1 MKTNKSSPEVRQIIQ
16 DIRGAYVPTMA
27 YDRLDEYFDQ
37 LLEQRRADLAE
48 GIVSDLRGIVLVG
61 RSGAG
66 KTTAIQ
72 ELRRRYRKRLVY
84 DDPDGVNEM
93 ISLKVP
99 SPATMKFVATAALHA
114 AGYPLV
120 RDRSAA
126 VIWGLVKQQF
136 KLRKTLFMDMD
147 EAQDLAQHQTDKE
160 RQAIVNTL
168 KSLME
173 NSQWPVGLVLTG
185 MPGLK
190 SIINQDAQL
199 ARRMYPIEI
208 ERLSPYAGQDQ
219 VLARLGYPA
228 AAHCDTTGAIRGCET
243 EIGHKLTRIAEPVE
257 VPHFGHDGDG
267 DNECNTAHGL
277 DRLHHGRQLPV
288 WQQLGNLPGQLR
300 DPRLGIAD
308 RIHIVLKHDLLRG
321 VVKAHCR
328 QPAPVGDRPRP
339 PLLPRIDAAVAQQE
353 ALQVLSRLASDAHRC
368 RAGAHQVAHGL
379 MRRIPNPDRGQ
390 LARPVQLR
398 QHDGITAVRLHA
410 VTSLHGDQRRR
421 DDRAIVP
428 QLDKLAVQA
437 IATGPGLVAEMKPTA
452 DSAQLVDQFS
462 YMVGPVQNRPQW
474 RTSPPC
480 ATATEIVALWTSST
494 MNMLSCVWSLP
505 HP

>member
-1 MKTNKSSPEVRQIIQ
+1 MKTNKSNPEVRQIIQ
-16 DIRGAYVPTMA
+16 DIRAAYVPTMA

-72 ELRRRYRKRLVY
+72 ELRRRYRKRLVFAG
-84 DDPDGVNEM
+84 PDGVNEM

-120 RDRSAA
+120 RDRSAP

-136 KLRKTLFMDMD
+136 KLRKTLFMHMD

-173 NSQWPVGLVLTG
+173 NSQWPVGLLLTG

-219 VLARLGYPA
+219 VLGLVARYCDRAKVPRDEDVREAEFASRLMHA
-228 AAHCDTTGAIRGCET
+228 ADYEFGLLAQFIVEA
-243 EIGHKLTRIAEPVE
+243 LTRALRS
-257 VPHFGHDGDG
+257 
-267 DNECNTAHGL
+267 NGL
-277 DRLHHGRQLPV
+277 
-288 WQQLGNLPGQLR
+288 
-300 DPRLGIAD
+300 
-308 RIHIVLKHDLLRG
+308 
-321 VVKAHCR
+321 
-328 QPAPVGDRPRP
+328 
-339 PLLPRIDAAVAQQE
+339 E
-353 ALQVLSRLASDAHRC
+353 ACLSRRHFAEVYH
-368 RAGAHQVAHGL
+368 
-379 MRRIPNPDRGQ
+379 MR
-390 LARPVQLR
+390 
-398 QHDGITAVRLHA
+398 TAV
-410 VTSLHGDQRRR
+410 
-421 DDRAIVP
+421 
-428 QLDKLAVQA
+428 
-437 IATGPGLVAEMKPTA
+437 GPGLNPFLAEEFHRIDPRQCFDEGDHDA
-452 DSAQLVDQFS
+452 
-462 YMVGPVQNRPQW
+462 
-474 RTSPPC
+474 
-480 ATATEIVALWTSST
+480 
-494 MNMLSCVWSLP
+494 
-505 HP
+505 